1 MGMDKQPENDKED
14 GYDDCEPENNQEQE
28 DKEDNNGASDL
39 SEGANG
45 NSENSSHSHFQF
57 PASYILVLTGL
68 AIALVGVSVNQ
79 KDDTLK
85 SDFLISPGSSVER

>member
-1 MGMDKQPENDKED
+1 MDKQPENDKED

-28 DKEDNNGASDL
+28 DKQDNNGACDL

-45 NSENSSHSHFQF
+45 NNENNSHSHFQF
-57 PASYILVLTGL
+57 LASYILVFTGL

>member
-1 MGMDKQPENDKED
+1 MDKQPENDKED

-85 SDFLISPGSSVER
+85 SDFLISPGSSLER